1 MTRGEFLD
9 RLGES
14 LEGELNESEIQKQ
27 VAYYEQYIIEETK
40 NGKNEETIIESLG
53 DPWIIARSVIS
64 GVEMSGGYQS
74 EGYNTDIYGEEQYDS
89 GEEAYRQDKV
99 HVYTFGKWWQKSLLV
114 LAIVGILAGIISLIM
129 GIISIV
135 LPILIPVMI
144 IVFILRHFSG
154 GKR

>member
-74 EGYNTDIYGEEQYDS
+74 
-89 GEEAYRQDKV
+89 
-99 HVYTFGKWWQKSLLV
+99 
-114 LAIVGILAGIISLIM
+114 
-129 GIISIV
+129 
-135 LPILIPVMI
+135 
-144 IVFILRHFSG
+144 
-154 GKR
+154 